1 MVSRAAYRGTLLLD
15 RRIRA
20 VAFAGVLLL
29 TLGAATPMW
38 AAPGSRLEVTGGV
51 RHAGAVNPKTLRL
64 TQVLDVP
71 FEAVQVVTR
80 RTGREA
86 RETRGR
92 MARNAEGS
100 TYVELAEEDG
110 SVARILIL
118 DVPQRREIVLNVR
131 CRCYRVRTAPE
142 LAARSL
148 TAGWML
154 EQLGQAAAQKDA
166 SRHEVVNGSDTTV
179 TTLGTRRVSGLEAIG
194 TREVRPATG
203 AGAEREMESWF
214 SVDLGLAVL
223 MRERGVG
230 RGEETEVLLT
240 EILRSEP
247 DPALFRIPEGYV
259 PEARRAISR
268 VPATGL

>member
-1 MVSRAAYRGTLLLD
+1 M
-15 RRIRA
+15 
-20 VAFAGVLLL
+20 AFAGVLLV

-38 AAPGSRLEVTGGV
+38 AAPGSRLEVIGGV
-51 RHAGAVNPKTLRL
+51 RHAAAVNPKTLRL

-71 FEAVQVVTR
+71 FEAVQVITR

-110 SVARILIL
+110 SVAKILIL
-118 DVPQRREIVLNVR
+118 DVPHRREIVLDVP

-142 LAARSL
+142 LAARSV

-154 EQLGQAAAQKDA
+154 EQLGQAAEQKDA
-166 SRHEVVNGSDTTV
+166 SRHEVVNGSDRTV
-179 TTLGTRRVSGLEAIG
+179 TSLGTRRVSGLETIG
-194 TREVRPATG
+194 TREVRRAITG
-203 AGAEREMESWF
+203 ARAEREMESWF

-223 MRERGVG
+223 MTEREVIRDNM
-230 RGEETEVLLT
+230 TEVLLT
-240 EILRSEP
+240 EVLRSEP
-247 DPALFRIPEGYV
+247 DPALFRIPDGYV
-259 PEARRAISR
+259 PEVRRSVSR
-268 VPATGL
+268 ASASGF